1 MRCVI
6 LSNLKVNGQQ
16 NLTHGT
22 ALGMARNDIHTLKYC
37 SVYCAIVGM
46 LHLRYVLFFL
56 TVTPIMIG
64 DIQDLHS
71 VQISF
76 RTMPTLH
83 GLQAGHTLRARH
95 GKTISNHPDIVLDIT
110 QLLGRVAR
118 KESFSM

>member
-1 MRCVI
+1 
-6 LSNLKVNGQQ
+6 
-16 NLTHGT
+16 
-22 ALGMARNDIHTLKYC
+22 
-37 SVYCAIVGM
+37 
-46 LHLRYVLFFL
+46 
-56 TVTPIMIG
+56 MIG

-118 KESFSM
+118 KESSLCNAAIIMDDIQDLYLILICTMPTEGAP